1 MNTLI
6 RINNV
11 RGVRNVRDQ
20 QEGRHVRKKARLD
33 NLFSICFTDFVL
45 SNPFTEV
52 GMTSDAVEHLRPSL
66 ERRAKEVNGRAA
78 G

>member
-1 MNTLI
+1 MITLI

-20 QEGRHVRKKARLD
+20 RDGRYVRKKARLD

-52 GMTSDAVEHLRPSL
+52 GMTSGAVKHLRPSL
-66 ERRAKEVNGRAA
+66 ERRAKEVSGRAV

>member
-1 MNTLI
+1 MITYT

-11 RGVRNVRDQ
+11 RGVRNVRNQRD
-20 QEGRHVRKKARLD
+20 GRCVRKKARLD
-33 NLFSICFTDFVL
+33 NLFPICFTDFVL

-52 GMTSDAVEHLRPSL
+52 GMTSDVLEHLRPSL
-66 ERRAKEVNGRAA
+66 ERRAKEVSGHAA

>member
-1 MNTLI
+1 MITYT

-11 RGVRNVRDQ
+11 RGVRNVRNQRD
-20 QEGRHVRKKARLD
+20 GRCVRKKARLD
-33 NLFSICFTDFVL
+33 NLFPICFTDFVL

-52 GMTSDAVEHLRPSL
+52 GMTSDVLEHLRPSL
-66 ERRAKEVNGRAA
+66 KRRAKEVSGRAV